1 MHPPVRSRESSK
13 VDTLA
18 PGALTLTRRECRL
31 PEIGTPVLALEVCQS
46 TSIGRGFPVL
56 IGAVRTRR
64 GRCKPHKNLLPC
76 ASSFAIKTGNREHK
90 TTGAVVSKC
99 ALLYRSG
106 VLQLSLTKPASHDRP
121 FTHSGARAGGGISA
135 RCGGV
140 PRDPHPHPD
149 GNTPS
154 GPRIRRGCKGLA
166 CFSLWNCKLL
176 NLP

>member
-1 MHPPVRSRESSK
+1 MTNGHWGVCRSAPPIPEPGELKSRY
-13 VDTLA
+13 L
-18 PGALTLTRRECRL
+18 GAGGADFDKGDFVT
-31 PEIGTPVLALEVCQS
+31 
-46 TSIGRGFPVL
+46 GFPYP
-56 IGAVRTRR
+56 RSTERPRR

-166 CFSLWNCKLL
+166 CFSLL
-176 NLP
+176 NY